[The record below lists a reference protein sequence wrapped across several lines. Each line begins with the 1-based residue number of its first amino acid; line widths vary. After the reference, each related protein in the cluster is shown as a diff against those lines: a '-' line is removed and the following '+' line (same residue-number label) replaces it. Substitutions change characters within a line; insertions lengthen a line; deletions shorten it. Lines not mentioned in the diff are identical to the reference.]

1 MKNFGNLMKQAQN
14 MQVRFQE
21 VSQRLGNMEI
31 SGASGGGMVSVTLNG
46 KGEMVRIEIDPSLFN
61 GEDKGVLE
69 DLIVAAFGDAK
80 SKVDDRSQEEMSK
93 VTEGIAFP
101 PELRF

>member
-14 MQVRFQE
+14 VQVRIQE
-21 VSQRLGNMEI
+21 VNQRLGKMEI

-46 KGEMVRIEIDPSLFN
+46 KCEMVRIKIDPSLFN
-61 GEDKGVLE
+61 GEDVGVLE
-69 DLIVAAFGDAK
+69 DLIVAAHGDAK
-80 SKVDDRSQEEMSK
+80 NKADDRSQEEMSK